1 MTGMTYHF
9 GRAGRNV
16 ESISNRGCAT
26 GGSCGGDKKAGIV
39 TFGTTWTRGNMG
51 NYIFRA
57 PQSVPPLPIFLLNT
71 TRNPTQG
78 TRYQV
83 YRRGGGLG

>member
-16 ESISNRGCAT
+16 ESISNRGCT
-26 GGSCGGDKKAGIV
+26 SGGSCGGDKKAGIV
-39 TFGTTWTRGNMG
+39 TFGTTWSRGNMG
-51 NYIFRA
+51 NFIYRA
-57 PQSVPPLPIFLLNT
+57 PQTVPPPDRYALLT

-78 TRYQV
+78 SRFQV
-83 YRRGGGLG
+83 YRRGGGL

>member
-1 MTGMTYHF
+1 MTYHF

-16 ESISNRGCAT
+16 ESISNRGCT
-26 GGSCGGDKKAGIV
+26 SGGSCGGDKKAGIV

-51 NYIFRA
+51 NYIYRA
-57 PQSVPPLPIFLLNT
+57 PQTVPSPAIYALLT

-78 TRYQV
+78 SRFQV
-83 YRRGGGLG
+83 YRRGGGL